1 MLNFNWGGLILTVE
15 GRFCSFQLHSHRRSS
30 ILWLYLGDNSYSS
43 SCVCTGRK
51 WGRELWSSLAL
62 LESVK
67 AQILIQDAWI
77 VAWDSVFLTGS
88 EVRQMAIQPVVR
100 VTDPTD
106 EETMCSQV
114 AILHFIFRVI
124 LKQ

>member
-1 MLNFNWGGLILTVE
+1 MCTV
-15 GRFCSFQLHSHRRSS
+15 
-30 ILWLYLGDNSYSS
+30 
-43 SCVCTGRK
+43 RK
-51 WGRELWSSLAL
+51 WGRELRSSLAL

-88 EVRQMAIQPVVR
+88 AVRQMAIQPVVR

-106 EETMCSQV
+106 EETMRSQV
-114 AILHFIFRVI
+114 AIVHFIFRII
-124 LKQ
+124 LKQKSLRYFLKEPFPR